1 MLYHYPKSILKSN
14 HFIKCYDASYLEVTT
29 SSDLGNCA
37 GGEIYFVGLSSASSN
52 SENINIEI
60 GAYGSEKIFEVTTSL
75 RIAKYDIYGSY
86 WFHVKE
92 KCFGFSETSNID
104 IFSTDSIAREPN
116 NRLSWRLGVNTLQ
129 NETSCSML
137 KYESEDY
144 RKVIYV
150 RRSLNSFDMT
160 GGI

>member
-37 GGEIYFVGLSSASSN
+37 GGEIYFVGLSCTSSN
-52 SENINIEI
+52 SKNIEIEI

-75 RIAKYDIYGSY
+75 SIAKYDRYGSY

-92 KCFGFSETSNID
+92 KCFGFSETSE
-104 IFSTDSIAREPN
+104 IFSSDSIARESD
-116 NRLSWRLGVNTLQ
+116 NRLSWLLGVNTLQ
-129 NETSCSML
+129 NETSCSIL

-150 RRSLNSFDMT
+150 RRSPTSFDMT
-160 GGI
+160 GSN